1 MMLLRKCTAIKALLL
16 LALCCMA
23 GASWAAQVA
32 GTVVQLSGPLLA
44 KKADGAVRIL
54 SMKSEVESGDTLVT
68 EKNTYAMVK
77 FIDNSEIT
85 LKPSTTFKVE
95 NFSYDASKPEADNA
109 SFNLVKGGL
118 RSVTGLLGKRNKEKF
133 AMKTPTATI
142 GIRGTTFIAEWVEP
156 SPQAVAQAAA
166 ARQAWM
172 MASTAAVGDS
182 YPVQPLLL
190 AQATVPPQRPPL
202 PPSLQSSP
210 QPAPSPGAVS
220 PVLPPGTLPGVAPG
234 LYVQVID
241 GLIAVS
247 NPAGSMIFNAGQF
260 GYVPTPTV
268 PPIVLPQNP
277 GLKFTPPPVF
287 NTSTAQQSSAS
298 PPKTNAVDCEVR

>member
-1 MMLLRKCTAIKALLL
+1 MLFW
-16 LALCCMA
+16 MA

-95 NFSYDASKPEADNA
+95 NFSYDAGKPEGDSA

-133 AMKTPTATI
+133 AMKTPSATI
-142 GIRGTTFIAEWVEP
+142 GIRGTTFIADWVEP
-156 SPQAVAQAAA
+156 SPEAVAQAAA
-166 ARQAWM
+166 ARQAWL
-172 MASTAAVGDS
+172 MASTAALGDS
-182 YPVQPLLL
+182 LPVQPLML
-190 AQATVPPQRPPL
+190 AQGPASALPS
-202 PPSLQSSP
+202 PPSLK
-210 QPAPSPGAVS
+210 
-220 PVLPPGTLPGVAPG
+220 PG
-234 LYVQVID
+234 LYVQVLD
-241 GLIAVS
+241 GLINVS
-247 NPAGSMIFNAGQF
+247 NPAGALQFSAGQF
-260 GYVPTPTV
+260 GFTPNFQQ
-268 PPIVLPQNP
+268 PPIILPQNP
-277 GLKFTPPPVF
+277 GLKFQPPPMF
-287 NTSTAQQSSAS
+287 NVSTGPSNNGSS
-298 PPKTNAVDCEVR
+298 PPKSNQVDCEVR

>member
-1 MMLLRKCTAIKALLL
+1 MTKLKNCTAIKALWVLML
-16 LALCCMA
+16 FWVA

-95 NFSYDASKPEADNA
+95 NFSYDAGKPDGDNA

-133 AMKTPTATI
+133 AMKTPSATI

-166 ARQAWM
+166 ARQAWL
-172 MASTAAVGDS
+172 MASTAALDGAM
-182 YPVQPLLL
+182 PIQPLMM
-190 AQATVPPQRPPL
+190 AQGPL
-202 PPSLQSSP
+202 PGP
-210 QPAPSPGAVS
+210 
-220 PVLPPGTLPGVAPG
+220 TTINPG

-241 GLIAVS
+241 GLILLS
-247 NPAGSMIFNAGQF
+247 NQGGTQQFSAGQF
-260 GYVPTPTV
+260 GFTPTFQQ
-268 PPIVLPQNP
+268 PPVILPQNP
-277 GLKFTPPPVF
+277 GLKFSPPPIF
-287 NTSTAQQSSAS
+287 NSSTPQSGSNS
-298 PPKTNAVDCEVR
+298 SSTKSNAVDCEVR

>member
-1 MMLLRKCTAIKALLL
+1 MIKLKNSTAIKALALL
-16 LALCCMA
+16 VLFWVA

-32 GTVVQLSGPLLA
+32 GTIVQLSGPLLA

-95 NFSYDASKPEADNA
+95 NFSYDAGKPEGDNA

-142 GIRGTTFIAEWVEP
+142 GIRGTTFIAEIVESGP
-156 SPQAVAQAAA
+156 EAVA
-166 ARQAWM
+166 AREAWL
-172 MASTAAVGDS
+172 MASTAALDPLAP
-182 YPVQPLLL
+182 PVQPLMM
-190 AQATVPPQRPPL
+190 AQAAPVPMPPAPL
-202 PPSLQSSP
+202 PQMTPMP
-210 QPAPSPGAVS
+210 QPQIQQ
-220 PVLPPGTLPGVAPG
+220 PG
-234 LYVQVID
+234 LYVHVID
-241 GLIAVS
+241 GLIQLT
-247 NPAGSMIFNAGQF
+247 NPAGAQQFSAGQF
-260 GYVPTPTV
+260 GFTPNFST
-268 PPIVLPQNP
+268 PPIIIPQNP
-277 GLKFTPPPVF
+277 GLKFAPPPSFNLSTAPTASTPPKS
-287 NTSTAQQSSAS
+287 N
-298 PPKTNAVDCEVR
+298 NVDCEVR